1 MVTSDPEEPKQREPL
16 SRIER
21 EVLEILERADSDK
34 PPVTDLVKW
43 KAASQRR
50 QRQRQVRSV
59 FQRAQE
65 RLTPG
70 ILLLMGV
77 VLSVMA
83 LIARHSSVT
92 PGLARVAAI
101 AALVCLIVPFIMVF
115 RRPSQPTGPKRWRGR
130 DMVLEG
136 RDESPIDAI
145 RRWWKSRS

>member
-21 EVLEILERADSDK
+21 EVLEILERTDSDK

-43 KAASQRR
+43 KAQSQRR
-50 QRQRQVRSV
+50 QRQQQASHI
-59 FQRAQE
+59 AQQLRE

-77 VLSVMA
+77 VLSVLA
-83 LIARHSSVT
+83 LIFRHGTPEVAR
-92 PGLARVAAI
+92 LFAI

-115 RRPSQPTGPKRWRGR
+115 RRPAEPTGPKRWRGR
-130 DMVLEG
+130 DMVLESRG
-136 RDESPIDAI
+136 ESPIEAI
-145 RRWWKSRS
+145 RRWWKRRS